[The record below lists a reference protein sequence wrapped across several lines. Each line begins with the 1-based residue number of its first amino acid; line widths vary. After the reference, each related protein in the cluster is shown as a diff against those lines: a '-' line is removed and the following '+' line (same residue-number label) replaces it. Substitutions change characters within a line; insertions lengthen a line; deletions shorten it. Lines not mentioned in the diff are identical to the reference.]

1 MNRKQILAVDDD
13 PDILD
18 IIEEVLS
25 DMGYRVERAGSI
37 EEGERRLHNS
47 QPHLVLLDL
56 HLPDRNGSY
65 LARKLKN
72 HDETKHI
79 PIILFSSHN
88 ELEFTASDVKADS
101 YLAKPFD
108 LDELVEAV
116 GKLLPPHNFNQL

>member
-1 MNRKQILAVDDD
+1 MKQILAVDDD

-25 DMGYRVERAGSI
+25 DNGYCVLRAHTI
-37 EEGERRLHNS
+37 EEGEKRFHS
-47 QPHLVLLDL
+47 SKPHLVLLDL

-65 LARKLKN
+65 LAHKLKN
-72 HDETKHI
+72 HEDTKNI

-88 ELEFTASDVKADS
+88 ELEITADQVKADS

-108 LDELVEAV
+108 LDELVETV
-116 GKLLPPHNFNQL
+116 GKLLPTPPFNQL